1 MFLFCWVWIL
11 YYSDVSGVAAVL
23 CGGEDDTRDRSSERR
38 RGGALCV
45 ARGRSR
51 TFQVVELLVI
61 VSFGGGGG
69 RQAGGATPLWV
80 ALELGFATGRVH
92 FGAAHFESW
101 TMGNAVG
108 DRQPSTTLTMMTFRS
123 ICSALKALRKS
134 NVKHWRHIHTQTH
147 AAGATFRSKEPTE
160 KKKTQR
166 KRRRRES

>member
-1 MFLFCWVWIL
+1 MTHETGRRNDDGVVRCVWHGEGQGRFRSLSSWLLFLL
-11 YYSDVSGVAAVL
+11 M
-23 CGGEDDTRDRSSERR
+23 
-38 RGGALCV
+38 
-45 ARGRSR
+45 
-51 TFQVVELLVI
+51 
-61 VSFGGGGG
+61 GG

-92 FGAAHFESW
+92 FGAPHFESW

-134 NVKHWRHIHTQTH
+134 KVKHWRHIHTQTH

>member
-61 VSFGGGGG
+61 VSFDGGEAG
-69 RQAGGATPLWV
+69 RWCNATLGTVGVGVCDGTGALW
-80 ALELGFATGRVH
+80 
-92 FGAAHFESW
+92 S
-101 TMGNAVG
+101 
-108 DRQPSTTLTMMTFRS
+108 
-123 ICSALKALRKS
+123 SAL
-134 NVKHWRHIHTQTH
+134 
-147 AAGATFRSKEPTE
+147 
-160 KKKTQR
+160 
-166 KRRRRES
+166 

>member
-23 CGGEDDTRDRSSERR
+23 CGGGDDTRDRSSERR
-38 RGGALCV
+38 RGGASCV

-61 VSFGGGGG
+61 VSFGGG
-69 RQAGGATPLWV
+69 QAAGGATPLWA

-101 TMGNAVG
+101 TMCKAVG
-108 DRQPSTTLTMMTFRS
+108 DVNHVDDDDFSFDM
-123 ICSALKALRKS
+123 
-134 NVKHWRHIHTQTH
+134 
-147 AAGATFRSKEPTE
+147 
-160 KKKTQR
+160 
-166 KRRRRES
+166 